1 MREFFGTL
9 YLSKRFFY
17 IIICLAFCFF
27 ISYWITIL
35 YPITWLFTLAF
46 LLVVLT
52 DGLLHYKGNNTIEAK
67 RLLNDKLSNGDV
79 NKIQIKIKSL
89 YNFKIKISVIDE
101 IPFQFQKRDFYEQ
114 VEIAPKEHIF
124 LNYSLLPTQRGV
136 YKFGA
141 INIFVV
147 SPIGL
152 IKKRFR
158 FAHNQTVKVYPSIQ
172 QLKKYDFIA
181 LQSKYAHLGLKK
193 IRRIGH
199 TLEFEQIKEYVIGD
213 DIRSINWK
221 ATAKQDQI
229 MVNQYQDEKSQPV
242 YCVIDTSRVMKMPF
256 SGLKLLDYAINSSL
270 ALSNIALKKK
280 DKVGLITYEDKVKI
294 SLPAK
299 NTKQQLQQILERLY
313 GINTNFRDSD
323 FSALYAHVSK
333 KISQRSLLLLYT
345 NFEHISALERQLP
358 YLKALNK
365 KHVLVVIFFNN
376 TELEKFKEYRA
387 LNLGEIYEQTIA
399 AQFIQEKKQMQI
411 ELSKHGIQCVLTNP
425 QNLSINTINKYLEIK
440 AKHLL

>member
-1 MREFFGTL
+1 M
-9 YLSKRFFY
+9 
-17 IIICLAFCFF
+17 
-27 ISYWITIL
+27 
-35 YPITWLFTLAF
+35 
-46 LLVVLT
+46 LVVLT

>member
-1 MREFFGTL
+1 M
-9 YLSKRFFY
+9 
-17 IIICLAFCFF
+17 I
-27 ISYWITIL
+27 
-35 YPITWLFTLAF
+35 
-46 LLVVLT
+46 VLT
-52 DGLLHYKGNNTIEAK
+52 DGLLHYQGHNSIEAK
-67 RLLNDKLSNGDV
+67 RLLSDKLSNGDI
-79 NKIQIKIKSL
+79 NKVQIKIKSL
-89 YNFKIKISVIDE
+89 YSFKINISVIDE

-114 VEIAPKEHIF
+114 VEIGPKEHIF

-158 FAHNQTVKVYPSIQ
+158 FAQNQTVKVYPSIQ
-172 QLKKYDFIA
+172 QMKKYDFIA

-256 SGLKLLDYAINSSL
+256 SGLQLLDYAINSSL

-280 DKVGLITYEDKVKI
+280 DKVGLITYEDKIKVN
-294 SLPAK
+294 LPAK

-323 FSALYAHVSK
+323 ISALYAHISR
-333 KISQRSLLLLYT
+333 KINQRSLLLMYT

-376 TELEKFKEYRA
+376 SELHKFQKIRA

-411 ELSKHGIQCVLTNP
+411 ELTKHGIQCILTNP